1 MNIETFQQ
9 ALAVTKQIISNGTGL
24 TKRCFYLKSII
35 IPARRSRPLCRGAFY
50 VLSTKELLILHV
62 EWQNE

>member
-1 MNIETFQQ
+1 M
-9 ALAVTKQIISNGTGL
+9 TKQIISNGAVL

-35 IPARRSRPLCRGAFY
+35 IPARRHSLVYKGAFH
-50 VLSTKELLILHV
+50 TWNTRELLILHV